1 MRRNKKLLSTVV
13 ASALV
18 ATTMAAP
25 AMAADGD
32 TIDVGVTTKTAVLKV
47 SVPTS
52 MAIAVDQFEMADVG
66 TQIHSGEFEM
76 ENNSGID
83 VKVDIESTADLKAT
97 TKLAATKAAVTAD
110 TAGAGEAWLAVA
122 AQTGSGSYADGAATA
137 LKDLSE
143 ANANVTT
150 FTAGSAAN
158 TGVAG
163 QTFYLAK
170 ASTPKYTLLNANQKA
185 DFSYAQFYELTAET
199 AGAQAA
205 LNVLI
210 AAGDVYVA
218 TGAAADDQEL
228 TLVPKGG
235 AHTWATGEVYYSVA
249 ASATPKAS
257 IADTHTELYVY
268 ANGDAD
274 AAAGKAAFRYIG
286 NLSGGQE
293 TWSSTDITN
302 VHIKYDIVG
311 ITQTGY
317 DKVKTNCTYGLYKA
331 PIVDAAPSITDA
343 NKTYTAVADT
353 DVTVN
358 VSLGSGTLKADN
370 ISSLSFVNPTGATK
384 QVSNTEYSYAD
395 GVLTLKGSAVNGFV
409 NSTQATRD
417 YTITFDDTANTTA
430 KFTLSK

>member
-18 ATTMAAP
+18 ATTMAVP

-83 VKVDIESTADLKAT
+83 VKVDIESTADLKST
-97 TKLAATKAAVTAD
+97 TKLAATKAAVTAE

-122 AQTGSGSYADGAATA
+122 AQTSDGSYADGTATA

-150 FTAGSAAN
+150 FTAGSTAN

-170 ASTPKYTLLNANQKA
+170 ASTPKYTLLNASQKA

-199 AGAQAA
+199 AASQTA
-205 LNVLI
+205 LDTLI

-218 TGAAADDQEL
+218 AATAADDQEL

-235 AHTWATGEVYYSVA
+235 THTWATGEVYYSVA
-249 ASATPKAS
+249 TSATPKAN
-257 IADTHTELYVY
+257 ITDTHTELYVY
-268 ANGDAD
+268 ADGAAD
-274 AAAGKAAFRYIG
+274 ATAGKAAFRYIG

-317 DKVKTNCTYGLYKA
+317 DKVKADCTYGLYA
-331 PIVDAAPSITDA
+331 PAAAAPSITDT
-343 NKTYTAVADT
+343 NTEYTAAAAT

-358 VSLGSGTLKADN
+358 ISLGAGALKAN
-370 ISSLSFVNPTGATK
+370 GIASLTFVNPAGATK
-384 QVSNTEYSYAD
+384 EVEVNSGYSFEN
-395 GVLTLKGSAVNGFV
+395 GVLTLKGASVDGFLGSSQ
-409 NSTQATRD
+409 NKRT
-417 YTITFDDTANTTA
+417 YTITFDDNDSSTAT
-430 KFTLSK
+430 FTLTR